1 MLQNALSTGEG
12 ERRALGEQ
20 PKFELAAFA
29 LPPPSQ
35 RRKTQAC
42 TDTLAEP
49 RVGSSPT
56 GVAARQDLQHAL
68 GGGESGWRSGVTS
81 THKAWGRAGVR
92 LPLAGSF
99 SCPRIHSCSF
109 CSESKEHCFWQRAG
123 QGKARA
129 FGRKV
134 CKES

>member
-81 THKAWGRAGVR
+81 THTRHGDAQGSDSPSPAVSVVHVFI
-92 LPLAGSF
+92 LAVFAESPKNTVFGSA
-99 SCPRIHSCSF
+99 RG
-109 CSESKEHCFWQRAG
+109 KERRG
-123 QGKARA
+123 P
-129 FGRKV
+129 FGEN
-134 CKES
+134 CI